1 MITTDTDIE
10 LHSSHVSYALP
21 VALGAGF
28 IALIVVLGLAYD
40 YGRARHATVTSAETT
55 AIEDEDIAFCS
66 RLGIA
71 QNSDAFAR
79 CKSGLVDIRQSHQER
94 TNSVTSGMF

>member
-1 MITTDTDIE
+1 MITSETNIE
-10 LHSSHVSYALP
+10 RHSSHALP

-28 IALIVVLGLAYD
+28 IALIIVLGLAYD
-40 YGRARHATVTSAETT
+40 HGRARQATSMSAETT
-55 AIEDEDIAFCS
+55 AIEDEDIAFCV

-71 QNSDAFAR
+71 QNSDAFTR
-79 CKSGLVDIRQSHQER
+79 CRSGLAYIRQSQQER